1 MNSYFTPQLAGYCV
15 PNRLFQLL
23 HFLSGFASSD
33 GGNVYPSIDR
43 MAWGTS
49 QPVKTVKNQ
58 LLELKRI
65 GVLITE
71 QAGTRMQSAKYRINL
86 KALPQR
92 EQFTIAPTHEKPSE
106 ESRQGPKSGLATT
119 DEAQNRDLSGLT
131 RPKIGT
137 CENRQDPKSGLVE
150 IDKSQ
155 KVNRQVP
162 DMDLDLDHD
171 HEDLDLK
178 ISTTP
183 LTRKTTASRPQYPTP
198 DNLGKW
204 ETEYR
209 LNRVPHNFALYHYSL
224 EQLAD
229 GADSRGIP
237 AWKPEAIDGVKLLAR
252 KGRLGSDRKDSAM
265 ADHEARGY
273 LVKRLSQLRSSSN
286 YESAIGDLEA
296 AYTEGCV
303 AAERRR
309 ETEARIKPVEQPT
322 KATELDEKA
331 VQASRERTHASYLK
345 VLEAMGLSPATQK
358 AQEPAQRCSATQSH
372 IQLAEGAFKSDIGAV
387 AA

>member
-1 MNSYFTPQLAGYCV
+1 
-15 PNRLFQLL
+15 
-23 HFLSGFASSD
+23 
-33 GGNVYPSIDR
+33 
-43 MAWGTS
+43 
-49 QPVKTVKNQ
+49 
-58 LLELKRI
+58 
-65 GVLITE
+65 
-71 QAGTRMQSAKYRINL
+71 
-86 KALPQR
+86 
-92 EQFTIAPTHEKPSE
+92 
-106 ESRQGPKSGLATT
+106 
-119 DEAQNRDLSGLT
+119 
-131 RPKIGT
+131 
-137 CENRQDPKSGLVE
+137 
-150 IDKSQ
+150 
-155 KVNRQVP
+155 
-162 DMDLDLDHD
+162 MDLDLDHD

-322 KATELDEKA
+322 KATELDEEA
-331 VQASRERTHASYLK
+331 AQASRERTHANYLK
-345 VLEAMGLSPATQK
+345 VLEAMGLSSATQK
-358 AQEPAQRCSATQSH
+358 AQEPVQRCSATQSH
-372 IQLAEGAFKSDIGAV
+372 IQLAEGTFKSGIGAV